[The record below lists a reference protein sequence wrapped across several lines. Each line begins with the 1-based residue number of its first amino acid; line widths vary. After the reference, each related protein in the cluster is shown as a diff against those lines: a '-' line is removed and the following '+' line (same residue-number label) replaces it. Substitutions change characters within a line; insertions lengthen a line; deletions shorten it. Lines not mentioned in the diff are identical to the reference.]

1 MNRPKPLRKLELKHR
16 MKYPCK
22 AEKDCTVPRTFA
34 LCIPTSEG
42 PRFKRVL
49 EAKAKLTPQ
58 EIEEERNS
66 WFEAMLTA
74 HLQDREEYLRSR
86 TAQ

>member
-1 MNRPKPLRKLELKHR
+1 MNQPNHLRKLELKHR
-16 MKYPCK
+16 INYPCK
-22 AEKDCTVPRTFA
+22 AEEDCAVPKA
-34 LCIPTSEG
+34 LALRFPTSEG

-49 EAKAKLTPQ
+49 EAKAKLTPR
-58 EIEEERNS
+58 EFAEERDS

-86 TAQ
+86 AAQ